1 MRTIM
6 SYFMSILFCWSVSG
20 SVLAAD
26 DLRGFVAEGCEK
38 DIETY
43 CNNVT
48 EGDGRMLACLYAHSD
63 KISSQC
69 EYQLYDSAILLQRL
83 VSKLVYVS
91 TECDEDTRKYCSSV
105 AVGEGRLLNCL
116 DKNADKIS
124 QGCARALRDIRN
136 K

>member
-1 MRTIM
+1 MRTTIGCFISM
-6 SYFMSILFCWSVSG
+6 LLCWSLSV

-63 KISSQC
+63 KLSSRC
-69 EYQLYDSAILLQRL
+69 EYTLYDSAILLQRL
-83 VSKLVYVS
+83 VGKLVYVS
-91 TECDEDTRKYCSSV
+91 SECDEDTKKYCSSV
-105 AVGEGRLLNCL
+105 TLGEGRLLTCL

-124 QGCARALRDIRN
+124 RRCALALKDIRN